1 VTVCV
6 TVCVTA
12 MRNASLRQLKAF
24 VTVARHLSF
33 ARAAEELHLTP
44 PAVSLQV
51 SQLERDVGLPLFD
64 RRARTVSLTMPGE
77 YLLVYA
83 RRMLSTL
90 KEADDAMARLRG
102 AQTGRITIGM
112 VSTAKYFL
120 PRLLALFREEHR
132 GVELRM
138 SIGNREQLIS
148 QLRDAEV
155 DLAVMGRPPR
165 EIEVRA
171 EQFAEQPHGIVA
183 APVHRLAGRR
193 AIPPSMLSGE
203 EFIVREHGSGTRA
216 AMEQFFRESGIA
228 PAHVMETTSNETI
241 KQAVIANMGLA
252 FLSLH
257 TTGLE
262 LQNGLLTTL
271 DVVGLPLVR
280 RWHIVHLQGRPL
292 SPAAEALRYFVIEH
306 GEKLIRTQFGP
317 PPPAPLLPTILVAPL
332 PPAARVARSARAG
345 QAKAA
350 AKKSPVARKAPVR
363 SRVR

>member
-1 VTVCV
+1 
-6 TVCVTA
+6 

-64 RRARTVSLTMPGE
+64 RRAKTVSLTMPGE

-138 SIGNREQLIS
+138 SIGNREQLIA

-171 EQFAEQPHGIVA
+171 EQFAEQPHSIVA
-183 APVHRLAGRR
+183 APVHRLAERR
-193 AIPPSMLSGE
+193 EIPPAMLSGE

-216 AMEQFFRESGIA
+216 AMEQFFRESRIA
-228 PAHVMETTSNETI
+228 PAQVMETTSNETI

-262 LQNGLLTTL
+262 LQNGLLTAL

-306 GEKLIRTQFGP
+306 GEALIRTQFGAEP
-317 PPPAPLLPTILVAPL
+317 RAPLATTAVAPV
-332 PPAARVARSARAG
+332 PVPAG
-345 QAKAA
+345 KA
-350 AKKSPVARKAPVR
+350 AKKKPASARKATVR
-363 SRVR
+363 ARKR